1 MKAYRTYLTITDP
14 KQIILSDMPFRIG
27 EKVEIVVLAA
37 EEDNNHAGRVRQ
49 LQDLF
54 KETQS
59 LPQAQTLSEDDI
71 LREVEAYPNGS

>member
-1 MKAYRTYLTITDP
+1 MKAYRTYLTITDA
-14 KQIILSDMPFRIG
+14 KQIVISNMPFRVG

-37 EEDNNHAGRVRQ
+37 EDNSRAERVRQ
-49 LQDLF
+49 LQELF

-71 LREVEAYPNGS
+71 SREVEAYRSGN

>member
-1 MKAYRTYLTITDP
+1 MKAYRTYLTITDA
-14 KQIILSDMPFRIG
+14 KQIILSDMPFRVG

-37 EEDNNHAGRVRQ
+37 EDNNRAERVRQ
-49 LQDLF
+49 SQELF

-71 LREVEAYPNGS
+71 SREVEAYRSQ

>member
-1 MKAYRTYLTITDP
+1 MKAYRTYLTITDQ
-14 KQIILSDMPFRIG
+14 KQIVLSNVPFRVG

-37 EEDNNHAGRVRQ
+37 EDSNRAERIRQ
-49 LQDLF
+49 LQELF

-71 LREVEAYPNGS
+71 LREVEAYRSGI

>member
-1 MKAYRTYLTITDP
+1 MKAYRTYLTITDQ
-14 KQIILSDMPFRIG
+14 KQIVLSNMPFRVG

-37 EEDNNHAGRVRQ
+37 EDNNRAERVSQ
-49 LQDLF
+49 LQELF

-71 LREVEAYPNGS
+71 SREVEAYRSGK

>member
-14 KQIILSDMPFRIG
+14 KQIVLSNMPFRVG

-37 EEDNNHAGRVRQ
+37 EENNRAERVRQ
-49 LQDLF
+49 LQELLR
-54 KETQS
+54 ETQS

-71 LREVEAYPNGS
+71 LREVEAYRSGK

>member
-1 MKAYRTYLTITDP
+1 MKAYRTYLTITDA
-14 KQIILSDMPFRIG
+14 KQIVLSNMPFRVG

-37 EEDNNHAGRVRQ
+37 EDNNRAERVCQ
-49 LQDLF
+49 LQELF

-71 LREVEAYPNGS
+71 SREVEAYRSGS

>member
-14 KQIILSDMPFRIG
+14 KQIVLSNMPFRVG
-27 EKVEIVVLAA
+27 EKVEIVVLAT
-37 EEDNNHAGRVRQ
+37 EDNNRAERVSQ
-49 LQDLF
+49 LQELF

-71 LREVEAYPNGS
+71 SREVEAYRSGK

>member
-1 MKAYRTYLTITDP
+1 MKAYRTYLTITDQ
-14 KQIILSDMPFRIG
+14 KQIVLSNVPFRVG

-37 EEDNNHAGRVRQ
+37 EDSNRAERIRQ
-49 LQDLF
+49 LQELF

-71 LREVEAYPNGS
+71 LREVEAYRSGN

>member
-1 MKAYRTYLTITDP
+1 
-14 KQIILSDMPFRIG
+14 MPFRVG

-37 EEDNNHAGRVRQ
+37 EDSNRAERIRQ
-49 LQDLF
+49 LQELF

-71 LREVEAYPNGS
+71 LREVEAYRSGI

>member
-14 KQIILSDMPFRIG
+14 KQVILSNMPFRVG
-27 EKVEIVVLAA
+27 EKVEIVVLAT
-37 EEDNNHAGRVRQ
+37 EDDNHTERIRQ
-49 LQDLF
+49 LQELF

-71 LREVEAYPNGS
+71 LREVEAYRSGY

>member
-1 MKAYRTYLTITDP
+1 MKAYRTYLTIIDP
-14 KQIILSDMPFRIG
+14 KRIVLSNMPFRAG

-37 EEDNNHAGRVRQ
+37 EDNNRAERVRQ

-71 LREVEAYPNGS
+71 LREVEAYRSGD

>member
-14 KQIILSDMPFRIG
+14 KQVVLSNMPFRAG
-27 EKVEIVVLAA
+27 EKVEIVVLAT
-37 EEDNNHAGRVRQ
+37 EDNNRVERVRQ
-49 LQDLF
+49 LQELF

-71 LREVEAYPNGS
+71 LREVEAYRSGN

>member
-14 KQIILSDMPFRIG
+14 KRIVLSNMPFRVG

-37 EEDNNHAGRVRQ
+37 EDNNRAERVSQ
-49 LQDLF
+49 LQELF

-71 LREVEAYPNGS
+71 SREVEAYRSGK

>member
-14 KQIILSDMPFRIG
+14 KQIVLSNMPFRVG

-37 EEDNNHAGRVRQ
+37 EENNRAERVRQ
-49 LQDLF
+49 LQELLR
-54 KETQS
+54 ETQS

-71 LREVEAYPNGS
+71 LREVEAYRSGI

>member
-14 KQIILSDMPFRIG
+14 KQIVLSNMPFRVG

-37 EEDNNHAGRVRQ
+37 EDNNRAERVSQ
-49 LQDLF
+49 LQELF

-71 LREVEAYPNGS
+71 SREVEAYRSGK

>member
-14 KQIILSDMPFRIG
+14 KQVILSNMPFRVG

-37 EEDNNHAGRVRQ
+37 EDDNRAERVRQ
-49 LQDLF
+49 LQDLL

-71 LREVEAYPNGS
+71 LREVEAYRSGN

>member
-14 KQIILSDMPFRIG
+14 KQIILFNTPFRAG

-37 EEDNNHAGRVRQ
+37 EDTNRAERVRQ

-71 LREVEAYPNGS
+71 LREVEAYRNGN